1 MKLRF
6 IFLGK
11 KKIQSY
17 DLLMNKYLK
26 RLNSF
31 VKSDFIFLNEKN
43 NLKLEDKISSLIK
56 SRDCLVVLDERG
68 IRMSSYKYSVF
79 LNKVLSESNTI
90 FFLIGASY
98 GIPKDIVKKSNFTIS
113 LSEMTL
119 PHLIARL
126 LLVEQTYR
134 SLTILNNHPYHHE

>member
-11 KKIQSY
+11 KKIESY
-17 DLLMNKYLK
+17 DLLMQNYLK
-26 RLNSF
+26 RLNIS

-43 NLKLEDKISSLIK
+43 NLKLENKIFSLIK

-68 IRMSSYKYSVF
+68 NHMSSAKYSTF
-79 LNKVLSESNTI
+79 INKLLNESNTI
-90 FFLIGASY
+90 FFLVGASY
-98 GIPKDIVKKSNFTIS
+98 GIPSNIIQKSNFKIS
-113 LSEMTL
+113 LSKMTL

-134 SLTILNNHPYHHE
+134 SLTILNNHPYHHA

>member
-43 NLKLEDKISSLIK
+43 NLKLEDKISSLVK

-98 GIPKDIVKKSNFTIS
+98 GIPKDIVKKSDFIIS

>member
-11 KKIQSY
+11 KKLESY

-31 VKSDFIFLNEKN
+31 INSDFLFINEKN
-43 NLKLEDKISSLIK
+43 NLKLEKKLSTLIK
-56 SRDCLVVLDERG
+56 NSDFLVVLDEKG
-68 IRMSSYKYSVF
+68 SHMNSEKYAFF
-79 LNKVLSESNTI
+79 LNKTLKQSNTI
-90 FFLIGASY
+90 FFLVGASY
-98 GIPKDIVKKSNFTIS
+98 GVPINIIKQANFTIS
-113 LSEMTL
+113 LSKMTL

-134 SLTILNNHPYHHE
+134 ALTILNNHPYHHE